1 MKNKILIGV
10 SVLASLAAG
19 YYIYIRIRDRN
30 KTIIPVVGGVI
41 VLEDYPPSVTNQL
54 VDDSQNDDLEYLPD
68 DLIYEPL
75 DEGEMIE
82 PMWGSD
88 DTIPNYGSEDTI
100 P

>member
-1 MKNKILIGV
+1 MKNKILIGI
-10 SVLASLAAG
+10 SVLATIGAG
-19 YYIYIRIRDRN
+19 YFIYTKIRDRN

-54 VDDSQNDDLEYLPD
+54 VDDEQVDYLADVSD
-68 DLIYEPL
+68 DLIQEPL
-75 DEGEMIE
+75 DEESNEE
-82 PMWGSD
+82 PIWASN

>member
-30 KTIIPVVGGVI
+30 KTIIQVVGGVV
-41 VLEDYPPSVTNQL
+41 VLDDYPPSVINQL
-54 VDDSQNDDLEYLPD
+54 VDDEQVDNLEDLPD
-68 DLIYEPL
+68 DLIQEPL
-75 DEGEMIE
+75 DEESNEE
-82 PMWGSD
+82 PIWASD
-88 DTIPNYGSEDTI
+88 DTIYGSEDTI